1 MKENII
7 KFLRC
12 ATPFLTVI
20 FLWRLSD
27 SFWNPGG
34 ILALIPI
41 FFCSF
46 IRPVN
51 WFGIF
56 SILMCLMID
65 YKMDTLVFWTA
76 LYCLFYGINGFQ
88 SVIVLKTLDK
98 NAVGPFTIFM
108 GLGIFILMIMNFTW
122 IGFMRC
128 FWVFLWTVLL
138 YIPITEFIKKV
149 SDDR

>member
-1 MKENII
+1 
-7 KFLRC
+7 
-12 ATPFLTVI
+12 
-20 FLWRLSD
+20 
-27 SFWNPGG
+27 
-34 ILALIPI
+34 
-41 FFCSF
+41 
-46 IRPVN
+46 
-51 WFGIF
+51 
-56 SILMCLMID
+56 MCLMID

-88 SVIVLKTLDK
+88 SVIDLKTLDK